1 MKILRNLA
9 ALGLIAISVMPAA
22 AQERSTTSGVQRR
35 SATEARN
42 RRGAEA
48 TPGVTQRQQDRMA
61 TTPTHDADL
70 EWMRVLYRQLD
81 LNKPANSPLYYPED
95 VIDGQK
101 NLFRT
106 IMELVAQGTVP
117 VYEYLDGR
125 EIFTDQYKVKVRDML
140 DRFHILY
147 TEGKGSTEKRPR
159 FVIDES
165 DVPANEVLSYYVIE
179 RWEFDR
185 RTNKLRCNIEAICP
199 VLHRSGDFGGEAVR
213 YPMFWLKYDDLKP
226 YLGATSVFIS
236 DDNNMA
242 THTLADYF
250 AMGLYDGEIYKTRN
264 LRNLSMNQLYSDP
277 DARKAAQ
284 DSIQRSLDEWGKKLW
299 VPSLEELEAA
309 REARAA
315 AEEAAEAGETAAPAV
330 DVIPTLDADG
340 NPIVT
345 DAEEQ
350 PAEKKV
356 NSRVAKKKGAS
367 DTKKSTK
374 KSTKKTKVKK
384 AKAPKSTS
392 GSSSAVRSVRNR
404 KR

>member
-1 MKILRNLA
+1 MKILRQIA
-9 ALGLIAISVMPAA
+9 ALGLIAITLMPAA

-35 SATEARN
+35 SATEAR
-42 RRGAEA
+42 RQRGAEA
-48 TPGVTQRQQDRMA
+48 TPGVTQRQQDRMT

-81 LNKPANSPLYYPED
+81 LNKAPNSPLYYPED

-140 DRFHILY
+140 DRFHIIY

-165 DVPANEVLSYYVIE
+165 DVPSNEVLTYYIIE

-185 RTNKLRCNIEAICP
+185 RTNKLKCNIEAICP

-213 YPMFWLKYDDLKP
+213 YPMFWVKYDDLKP
-226 YLGATSVFIS
+226 YLTGTNVFIS

-242 THTLADYF
+242 THTLADFF

-277 DARKAAQ
+277 DARRVAQ
-284 DSIQRSLDEWGKKLW
+284 DSIQQSLDSWGKKLW

-315 AEEAAEAGETAAPAV
+315 AEEAAAEAPGAEELPA
-330 DVIPTLDADG
+330 LDAEG
-340 NPIVT
+340 NPIVGEAQT
-345 DAEEQ
+345 EE
-350 PAEKKV
+350 PAKKV
-356 NSRVAKKKGAS
+356 NSRVAKKDSKKA
-367 DTKKSTK
+367 DKKSTK

-384 AKAPKSTS
+384 AKAPKTS

>member
-22 AQERSTTSGVQRR
+22 AQDRSTTSGVQRR
-35 SATEARN
+35 SATESRS
-42 RRGAEA
+42 RRGTDAT

-61 TTPTHDADL
+61 TAPTHDADL

-81 LNKPANSPLYYPED
+81 LNKPANAPLYYPED

-125 EIFTDQYKVKVRDML
+125 EIFTDQYQVKVRDML

-213 YPMFWLKYDDLKP
+213 YPMFWVKYDDLKP
-226 YLGATSVFIS
+226 YLGATSVFLT

-250 AMGLYDGEIYKTRN
+250 AMDLYDGEIYKTRN

-284 DSIQRSLDEWGKKLW
+284 DSIQQSLDDWGKKLW

-315 AEEAAEAGETAAPAV
+315 AEEAGPAPQPQA
-330 DVIPTLDADG
+330 DDLIPVLDADG
-340 NPIVT
+340 NPIVAE
-345 DAEEQ
+345 AEEQ
-350 PAEKKV
+350 PAEQKV
-356 NSRVAKKKGAS
+356 NSRVAKKSSSSAKS
-367 DTKKSTK
+367 STK
-374 KSTKKTKVKK
+374 KSTRKVKK
-384 AKAPKSTS
+384 AKVPKSS
-392 GSSSAVRSVRNR
+392 SSSSSAARSVRNR